1 MALLRVAFFNGI
13 SPRTSPR
20 LLQDT
25 FATVARDTKLWNGSL
40 RPWRASVKVADLPR
54 PGATQT
60 IYRFGQDH
68 PTDDAYWFHW
78 NDRVSVVRSPVA
90 GNERTFFTGDG
101 APKVTDSVLAL
112 TGGGAYPN
120 AAYDLGVPSPTQR
133 PTVVVTGT
141 PADGETATTRFYVYT
156 FVNSWGEE
164 GSQSPVSQA
173 VDATV
178 SQTITLE
185 NLEVPTGPQSYAAKR
200 IYETAGTGENA
211 AFFLKAEVSAGAP
224 SATFPAA
231 GGASPNPE
239 EATVIGSPL
248 VTANFLPPPA
258 DLHSLVMMNGQIL
271 CGISGNAVRMSRPG
285 YPYAWRPRDEFKF
298 NYDPVALGAFG
309 NTLVVAT
316 KGVPYLIQGFEPETM
331 QQTPVERQYACS
343 SARSMVE
350 IGGGVAY
357 ASPDGMIVVD
367 TGGATNI
374 TEAFFD
380 GDQWR
385 ALNPASMH
393 AYWWDN
399 QIVVFYDAG
408 PTKRGGLIFKPGVE
422 PTELDFWTPGAY
434 VDPLRDALYFIAG
447 NEVHCFD
454 AGAPKTFRW
463 RSKVFQMGRAV
474 NFGAAQ
480 IHHTGTVTLR
490 CFADGLLRY
499 ERAVST
505 REPFRLLSG
514 FLAEEW
520 QFELE
525 GDGEVFSLAVGESM
539 RELKAA

>member
-1 MALLRVAFFNGI
+1 MAMLRIVPFNGI
-13 SPRTSPR
+13 SPRTTPR
-20 LLQDT
+20 LLADT

-40 RPWRASVKVADLPR
+40 RSWRAPVRVADLPR
-54 PGATQT
+54 VGATKT
-60 IYRFGQDH
+60 IYRFGQDRA
-68 PTDDAYWFHW
+68 TDDAYWFHW

-120 AAYDLGVPSPTQR
+120 AAYDLGVPSPTQQ
-133 PTVVVTGT
+133 PLPVVS
-141 PADGETATTRFYVYT
+141 GEAGEDETKTTRFYVYT
-156 FVNSWGEE
+156 FVNDWGEE
-164 GSQSPVSQA
+164 GSHSPVSVG

-178 SQTITLE
+178 SQSITLE
-185 NLEVPTGPQSYAAKR
+185 NLEVPTGAQSYAAKR
-200 IYETAGTGENA
+200 IYETAGVGESA
-211 AFFLKAEVSAGAP
+211 AFYMKAEVSAGQT
-224 SATFPAA
+224 SATFSAA
-231 GGASPNPE
+231 GGAAPNPE
-239 EATVIGSPL
+239 GATVIGSIL
-248 VTANFLPPPA
+248 KTAGWEPPPA
-258 DLHSLVMMNGQIL
+258 NLHGLTMMSGQIL

-285 YPYAWRPRDEFKF
+285 YPYAWRARDEFKF
-298 NYDPVALGAFG
+298 NYDPVAIGAFG

-316 KGVPYLIQGFEPETM
+316 KGVPYLISGFEPETM
-331 QQTPVERQYACS
+331 QQTPVERMYACS

-367 TGGATNI
+367 QSGATNI

-385 ALNPASMH
+385 ALQPASMH

-399 QIVVFYDAG
+399 QIVLFHSG
-408 PTKRGGLIFKPGVE
+408 GGLIFKPGAE
-422 PTELDFWTPGAY
+422 PTELGFTTDGAF
-434 VDPLRDALYFIAG
+434 VDPQRDALYLIVG

-454 AGAPKTFRW
+454 AGAPQTFRW

-480 IHHTGTVTLR
+480 IHHTGAVTLR
-490 CFADGLLRY
+490 CYADGLLRH
-499 ERAVST
+499 ERVVAT
-505 REPFRLLSG
+505 REPFRLPSG

-525 GDGEVFSLAVGESM
+525 GDGEVFSLAVGETM
-539 RELKAA
+539 REMKAT